1 MAQNT
6 RQTNLLVQQDWTKV
20 YQSFTNADFTSY
32 DFETLRNSMINYLKT
47 YYPESFNDF
56 LESSEYL
63 ALIDMIAFLGQSLS
77 FRTDL
82 NARENFL
89 DTAQRRDS
97 ILKLARMLSYNPQRT
112 TSASGLLK
120 IDSISTTESIVDSS
134 GINLTNTV
142 IHWNDVSNDNWLE
155 QFNSVLNA
163 SLVSSQTVGKSGNS
177 QLINNIQTDEYSISL
192 NPNSLPIGAFRV
204 PIQEQSVAFE
214 AVSATTVGENY
225 IYEADPT
232 VAGAFNIL
240 YRNDNNGNGSNNTGF
255 FMFFKQ
261 GALNST
267 DISITN
273 AIPNNYAPINT
284 NNINNNDFW
293 LYALDVSNAPTTK
306 WAAVPAL
313 PGVNVIYNQS
323 TAKNIYQINTRTNDQ
338 IDLVFGDGTFA
349 NIPQGNFRFFY
360 RTSNGANYSITPDDM
375 SSVTVAFNYIN
386 KRGTSETLTVT
397 ASLKYTVINATAAQS
412 LDSIKSSAPQQYY
425 TQNRMITGEDY
436 NIFPQTS
443 FTSIQKVKVINR
455 TSSGVS
461 LYLDALDPTGSY
473 SSTNIIG
480 DDGILSSNTT
490 VSSKTFDFLTTNDI
504 YSTIYNNVI
513 PLISSTDMVNYYYA
527 TYPRLLSPN
536 VGNIV
541 VQNSS
546 IGTSGNLTNSNAS
559 PVIQQV
565 GPGIAGN
572 LQYVDVGA
580 SLKFT
585 APTGY
590 HFNAQNELVV
600 NANIAS
606 GDTDVLYAAV
616 ISTVV
621 NDDAYTPSMVNFGT
635 AVPNSAILNSIIPPY
650 KNSLPS
656 ELIAI
661 LISQIRAQV
670 NFGITYDQLNQIW
683 VNILPADISADDSW
697 LVKFTYNQGLYTVN
711 NRSLKYSFASAGNT
725 KFYFDPTSKVYN
737 SATAT
742 NIPDTI
748 KVLKTNTQPG
758 TPPQS
763 PLVNDVVWQ
772 IYNTMVEPDGYVDN
786 TQVLVKFPM
795 SQMENVPDN
804 PDLYT
809 TVAASSTSR
818 PDLYFQYKHNVPSRG
833 RIDPTPVNIMDMYIL
848 AADYASSYS
857 AWLKDLTN
865 TIVEPTPPT
874 SSSLEI
880 AYSTLN
886 EYKTVS
892 DSIVYNPAK
901 FKPLFGVKA
910 DPSLQARFQVIKNP
924 SMMITDNEI
933 KSQLIAA
940 INTYFDI
947 SNWDFGE
954 TFYFSEL
961 AAYLHTTLVPN
972 IASIIIVPV
981 DTTLVFGNYFQ
992 INSDPW
998 EIITSAATVNDVDVV
1013 TAVTAA
1019 QLNLGNPLVGT
1030 F

>member
-97 ILKLARMLSYNPQRT
+97 ILKLARMLSYNPKRT

-134 GINLTNTV
+134 GINLANAV

-163 SLVSSQTVGKSGNS
+163 SLISSQAVGKSGNS

-192 NPNSLPIGAFRV
+192 NPNSLPIGSFKV

-214 AVSATTVGENY
+214 AVSATTLGESY

-232 VAGAFNIL
+232 IRGAFNIL

-255 FMFFKQ
+255 FMYFKQ

-273 AIPNNYAPINT
+273 AIPNNYAPVNT
-284 NNINNNDFW
+284 NNINNTDFW
-293 LYALDVSNAPTTK
+293 LYSLDVNNAPSTK
-306 WAAVPAL
+306 WEAVPAL
-313 PGVNVIYNQS
+313 SGINVIYNQLTS
-323 TAKNIYQINTRTNDQ
+323 KNLYQINTRTNDQ
-338 IDLVFGDGTFA
+338 IDLVFGDGSFA
-349 NIPQGNFRFFY
+349 NIPQGNFRFY
-360 RTSNGANYSITPDDM
+360 CRTANGASYSVTPDDM
-375 SSVTVAFNYIN
+375 SLVTVAFNYIN
-386 KRGTSETLTVT
+386 KRGAAQVLTIT
-397 ASLKYTVINATAAQS
+397 ASLKYTITNATAAQS
-412 LDSIKSSAPQQYY
+412 LDSIKASAPQQYY

-443 FTSIQKVKVINR
+443 FTSIQKVKVVNR

-461 LYLDALDPTGSY
+461 LYLDALDPTGTY

-480 DDGILSSNTT
+480 DDGILSSNVADKHT
-490 VSSKTFDFLTTNDI
+490 SYDLLTTNDI
-504 YSTIYNNVI
+504 YSAIYNNII
-513 PLISSTDMVNYYYA
+513 PMISSTEMVNYYYA
-527 TYPRLLSPN
+527 TCDRFMSPN

-541 VQNSS
+541 INTISNVS
-546 IGTSGNLTNSNAS
+546 TSGNLTNSNAT
-559 PVIQQV
+559 PVVQQV
-565 GPGIAGN
+565 GPNVSGN

-585 APTGY
+585 APTGF
-590 HFNAQNELVV
+590 HFTSQNTI
-600 NANIAS
+600 ASDATIAS
-606 GDTDVLYAAV
+606 GDTNILYAAV
-616 ISTVV
+616 TSIVA

-635 AVPNSAILNSIIPPY
+635 VVPASAILDSIIPPY
-650 KNSLPS
+650 KNSLS
-656 ELIAI
+656 TELIST
-661 LISQIRAQV
+661 LITQLRAQV
-670 NFGITYDQLNQIW
+670 NFGIKYDQPNQIW
-683 VNILPADISADDSW
+683 VNILPADLQAAIDSDSW
-697 LVKFTYNQGLYTVN
+697 LVKFTYDQGLYRVDN
-711 NRSLKYSFASAGNT
+711 KSLTYAFASAGNT

-737 SATAT
+737 SATST
-742 NIPDTI
+742 NIPDI
-748 KVLKTNTQPG
+748 ISVLKTNTQPG

-763 PLVNDVVWQ
+763 PMVNDIVWN
-772 IYNTMVEPDGYVDN
+772 IYDTFVEADGYVDN
-786 TQVLVKFPM
+786 TRVLIKSPVT
-795 SQMENVPDN
+795 QMENVPDN
-804 PDLYT
+804 PDLYSI
-809 TVAASSTSR
+809 VAGAESIRSE
-818 PDLYFQYKHNVPSRG
+818 LYFKYKHNVPSRS
-833 RIDPTPVNIMDMYIL
+833 RIDPTPVNIMDMYVL
-848 AADYASSYS
+848 SADYTSSYTT
-857 AWLKDLTN
+857 WLRDLTGVI
-865 TIVEPTPPT
+865 TPPVPPT

-892 DSIVYNPAK
+892 DSIIFNPAK
-901 FKPLFGVKA
+901 FKPLFGAKA
-910 DPSLQARFQVIKNP
+910 DPALQARFQVVKNA
-924 SMMITDNEI
+924 SMGITDNEI
-933 KSQLIAA
+933 KSQIITA
-940 INTYFDI
+940 INNYFDV
-947 SNWDFGE
+947 SNWDFGD

-972 IASIIIVPV
+972 ISSIVIIPV
-981 DTTLVFGNYFQ
+981 SGVFGQYFQ
-992 INSDPW
+992 INSEPW
-998 EIITSAATVNDVDVV
+998 EIITSAATVNDIDVV

-1019 QLNLGNPLVGT
+1019 QLNIGNT
-1030 F
+1030 